1 MTPQSPVVAEPS
13 VWRSRSFQ
21 LLWAAR
27 TVSLTGSAVTLV
39 VLPIL
44 VFQRTGSPLQT
55 SLLATLEAIPYVVFG
70 LVAGAVADRTDRR
83 RIMVGCDLASACLLG
98 LIPLAAHLDLLTL
111 PLVYAAALGAGI
123 AFVWFDAA
131 NFGAVPALVGRDQ
144 LTSANAILFATGT
157 IVEIAGPTL
166 GGVLAALLGPATAVA
181 VDAASYLG
189 SAVLLSLIPRAFA
202 RNPTPPAAAVGLIR
216 RITTDIRE
224 GLRYL
229 WHQRLVRTLTLLA
242 FGLSLT
248 GGAVVGLLV
257 VYGVRALGL
266 GRHDSRLGL
275 LYTAGAAGGLVATL
289 LLPRVARRWRRERV
303 TLVALTANAPVL
315 AGVAL
320 APVFPVGLAL
330 LLLWELTYTMITVNS
345 ITIRQLVTPDRL
357 QGRVN
362 ATGRLLGWG
371 LGWPVGAALGGVIAN
386 LTTVRTAYLVM
397 AAVALVAAS
406 GAWLSPL
413 RRSSATL
420 TPGDTSV

>member
-1 MTPQSPVVAEPS
+1 MSQPSVVPAAPS
-13 VWRSRSFQ
+13 VWRGRSFQ

-27 TVSLTGSAVTLV
+27 TVSLAGTAVTLV

-55 SLLATLEAIPYVVFG
+55 SLLATLEAVPYVVFG
-70 LVAGAVADRTDRR
+70 LLAGAVADRIDRR

-111 PLVYAAALGAGI
+111 PLVYAAALGAGV

-131 NFGAVPALVGRDQ
+131 NFGALPALVGRDQ

-157 IVEIAGPTL
+157 VVEIAGPTL

-202 RNPTPPAAAVGLIR
+202 HTPIPPAAARRLTR
-216 RITTDIRE
+216 RILADIRE

-229 WHQRLVRTLTLLA
+229 WRQRLVRILTVLA
-242 FGLSLT
+242 FALNVTS
-248 GGAVVGLLV
+248 GAVVGLLV
-257 VYGVRALGL
+257 VYGVRQLGL
-266 GRHDSRLGL
+266 GRHDGRLGL
-275 LYTAGAAGGLVATL
+275 LYTAGAAGGLAATL
-289 LLPRVARRWRRERV
+289 LLPHVSGWWGRERV

-330 LLLWELTYTMITVNS
+330 LVLWELTYTMIAVNS

-386 LTTVRTAYLVM
+386 LSTVRTTYLVM

-413 RRSSATL
+413 RRSRATL
-420 TPGDTSV
+420 TPEDTS